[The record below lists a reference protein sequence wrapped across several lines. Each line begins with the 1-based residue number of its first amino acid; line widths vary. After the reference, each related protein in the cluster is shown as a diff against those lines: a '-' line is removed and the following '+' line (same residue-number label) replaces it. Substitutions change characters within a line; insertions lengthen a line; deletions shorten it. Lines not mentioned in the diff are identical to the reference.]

1 MTTTGFELE
10 MRLIQY
16 ENNQP
21 KTYVGVGGFKFSPEK
36 LQESLS
42 AARIRFHMI
51 SDQLL
56 NGAVE
61 RLESGDTKMD
71 EINDQFTAGQIHE
84 LADLVARGE
93 ASVTVTARSLTGNRK
108 AVLFTF
114 ST

>member
-21 KTYVGVGGFKFSPEK
+21 KTYVGVGGFKFSPKK

-42 AARIRFHMI
+42 AARLRFHMI

-61 RLESGDTKMD
+61 RLESGDTKIKEID
-71 EINDQFTAGQIHE
+71 EQFTAGQIHE
-84 LADLVARGE
+84 IADLVASGE
-93 ASVTVTARSLTGNRK
+93 LEVTVTARSLPQDRK
-108 AVLFTF
+108 ALLFVF
-114 ST
+114 SK